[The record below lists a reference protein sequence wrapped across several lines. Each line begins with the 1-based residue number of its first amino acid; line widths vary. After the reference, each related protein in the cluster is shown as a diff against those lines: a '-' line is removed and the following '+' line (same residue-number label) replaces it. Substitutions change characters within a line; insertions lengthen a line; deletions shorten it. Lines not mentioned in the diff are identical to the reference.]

1 MVLDPPGAAE
11 RDDAPHTQTKK
22 QWRTER
28 ARHKICEAVIDCLDE
43 RGYAETSINR
53 VQERAGVSRGALTHH
68 FPSKEELMV
77 ATVEQL
83 LAPVRGPA
91 GRKRAKQSSKLG
103 IGRAGGIEKDLV
115 RLWERVVN
123 TKEGR
128 ALVEILVAARTDERL
143 PERIAPALSRY
154 NDEFNREVLKL
165 YQSDALDD
173 EDVVTLWTICRI
185 FVRGL
190 HIQERFEPKPGR
202 TSKIMKRF
210 AQIIAPHLCV
220 RDAAERK
227 RDMS

>member
-1 MVLDPPGAAE
+1 MVLDLTGAPE
-11 RDDAPHTQTKK
+11 DDDVPQAPTKK
-22 QWRTER
+22 QLQAEL

-43 RGYAETSINR
+43 LGYAETSIKR

-77 ATVEQL
+77 ATVERL

-91 GRKRAKQSSKLG
+91 SHKLAEQTSKLG
-103 IGRAGGIEKDLV
+103 IGKAGGIERDLV
-115 RLWERVVN
+115 KLWERIVN

-128 ALVEILVAARTDERL
+128 ALVEILVAARTDHRL
-143 PERIAPALSRY
+143 HERISPGLSRY

-165 YQSDALDD
+165 YRSDALDD

-220 RDAAERK
+220 REAAER
-227 RDMS
+227 

>member
-1 MVLDPPGAAE
+1 MVLESPGAAE
-11 RDDAPHTQTKK
+11 KDNAPQAQTKK
-22 QWRTER
+22 QLQAEL
-28 ARHKICEAVIDCLDE
+28 ARHNICEAVIDCLDE
-43 RGYAETSINR
+43 LGYAETSIKQ

-91 GRKRAKQSSKLG
+91 SRKRVKRSSKLG
-103 IGRAGGIEKDLV
+103 IGKAGGMEKDLIK
-115 RLWERVVN
+115 LWERVVN

-143 PERIAPALSRY
+143 HARISPGLSRY

-165 YQSDALDD
+165 YRSDALDD
-173 EDVVTLWTICRI
+173 KDVVTLWTICRV

-210 AQIIAPHLCV
+210 AQIIAPHLTV
-220 RDAAERK
+220 REAGER
-227 RDMS
+227 